1 LNYIGL
7 VLNSESGVV
16 AVDGKDIRA
25 GRPEEEIFRFNGA
38 LDTLGHIMNV
48 YLRRFYESD
57 SAISK
62 LLFKAVTESHILKKL
77 NEQESFERPEV
88 YKQIPDFITSL
99 PIPSIASKDQK
110 ISEEQ
115 AALMGQCFSFI
126 HKFYL
131 EFDSKKDGAPAL
143 LNLLGLT
150 HNNGQDLS
158 ISTGANEITPLSNDY
173 IRDTVCELP
182 QLQGVIPNDMKMVC
196 NDIIQP

>member
-48 YLRRFYESD
+48 YLRRFYKSD

-110 ISEEQ
+110 ISEE
-115 AALMGQCFSFI
+115 
-126 HKFYL
+126 
-131 EFDSKKDGAPAL
+131 
-143 LNLLGLT
+143 
-150 HNNGQDLS
+150 
-158 ISTGANEITPLSNDY
+158 
-173 IRDTVCELP
+173 
-182 QLQGVIPNDMKMVC
+182 
-196 NDIIQP
+196 